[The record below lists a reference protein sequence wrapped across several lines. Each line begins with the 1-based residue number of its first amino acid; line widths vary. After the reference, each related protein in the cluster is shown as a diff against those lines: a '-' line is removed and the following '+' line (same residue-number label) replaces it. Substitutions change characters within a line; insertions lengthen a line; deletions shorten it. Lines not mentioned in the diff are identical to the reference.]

1 MCALS
6 NRKLLQWSGS
16 QTYAP
21 HSKHYPESESWT
33 VTPGNSVL
41 LQEVKEETHT
51 QKGETWDPYSQ
62 VNLVS
67 FLG

>member
-1 MCALS
+1 MFAIS

-16 QTYAP
+16 QTDAP
-21 HSKHYPESESWT
+21 HSKHYPESESW
-33 VTPGNSVL
+33 TPGNSVL

-51 QKGETWDPYSQ
+51 QKSETWDPCSQ